1 MDEGTVYLNG
11 EFVPESQAKVS
22 VFDRGFNGGEGVY
35 DVTRTFGHK
44 PFKLKEHIQR
54 LYRSLKYTRIDCG
67 LSPEQMELL
76 SLEVLERNRHFLDR
90 EDDFAIW
97 QVISRGVFQPSIS
110 LEPTRKPTVAIYCL
124 PVAFDSFARH
134 YIEGCIMVT
143 PSIRRTPSYSLEAK
157 AKITNKMN
165 HVVAWHEAIL
175 VSPRAVPLMLDSEGN
190 IAETHMGNFFF
201 VAGGKLYTPTD
212 KNVLG
217 GITRTTLFDLAG
229 DLGIPVV
236 EGNFTPYDVYSAD
249 EAFTASTSPT
259 IGPVKSLNG
268 LSIGQRV
275 PGPVTISLIK
285 AWNEMVGIDIVGQAL
300 AHLTDSDKQQALGIW
315 EKLRDG

>member
-1 MDEGTVYLNG
+1 MDEGIVYLNG
-11 EFVPESQAKVS
+11 EFVAESMAKVS

-67 LSPEQMELL
+67 LSPEEMERL
-76 SLEVLERNRHFLDR
+76 SLEVLERNKRFLDR

-97 QVISRGVFQPSIS
+97 QVISRGVFQSSIT
-110 LEPTRKPTVAIYCL
+110 LKAARRPTVAIYCI
-124 PVAFDSFARH
+124 PVAFAGFARH

-143 PSIRRTPSYSLEAK
+143 PSIRRIPSYSLEAK

-165 HVVAWHEAIL
+165 HVIALHEATL
-175 VSPRAVPLMLDSEGN
+175 VDPLAVPLMLDTEGN
-190 IAETHMGNFFF
+190 IAETHLGNFFF
-201 VAGGKLYTPTD
+201 VLDGKLCTPTD

-217 GITRTTLFDLAG
+217 GITRTTLFNLAD
-229 DLGIPVV
+229 DLGMPVV

-268 LSIGQRV
+268 LPVGETV
-275 PGPVTISLIK
+275 PGPVTIALIK
-285 AWNEMVGIDIVGQAL
+285 AWNQMVGIDIVGQAL
-300 AHLTDSDKQQALGIW
+300 AHLDSPDKQRALGVW

>member
-1 MDEGTVYLNG
+1 M
-11 EFVPESQAKVS
+11 
-22 VFDRGFNGGEGVY
+22 
-35 DVTRTFGHK
+35 
-44 PFKLKEHIQR
+44 
-54 LYRSLKYTRIDCG
+54 
-67 LSPEQMELL
+67 M
-76 SLEVLERNRHFLDR
+76 
-90 EDDFAIW
+90 
-97 QVISRGVFQPSIS
+97 
-110 LEPTRKPTVAIYCL
+110 
-124 PVAFDSFARH
+124 
-134 YIEGCIMVT
+134 T

-165 HVVAWHEAIL
+165 HIIAWHEATL
-175 VSPRAVPLMLDSEGN
+175 VNPRAVPLMLDSEGN
-190 IAETHMGNFFF
+190 IAETHLGNFFF
-201 VAGGKLYTPTD
+201 VSDGKLCTPTD

-217 GITRTTLFDLAG
+217 GITRSTLFDLAG
-229 DLGIPVV
+229 ALGIPVM

-268 LSIGQRV
+268 VAIGETV

-300 AHLTDSDKQQALGIW
+300 AHITDPDKQQVLGAW